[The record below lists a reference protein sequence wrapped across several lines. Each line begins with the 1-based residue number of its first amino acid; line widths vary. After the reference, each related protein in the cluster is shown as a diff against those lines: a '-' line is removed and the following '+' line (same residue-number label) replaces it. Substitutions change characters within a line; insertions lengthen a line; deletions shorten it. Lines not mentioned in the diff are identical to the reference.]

1 MLLETQDRV
10 QPTAAIGAIIGTAG
24 GVAQLAQDGLRPGQ
38 FMHHPAGQ
46 DGCGLR
52 GRDQCQG
59 MRQFH
64 RMVADHAGQIGP
76 VTKLTPK
83 VSKDR
88 LECFRSAGL
97 MTRQGEQAS
106 IAFLIVEQ
114 RMERCL
120 QALGKAAEP
129 AHQVL
134 QQLQAQLGIAE
145 RVVLGFLVL
154 QLVALY
160 QAVVGPVG
168 IEQRAPTQ
176 GVHQV
181 LALEDLIAP
190 ALAQKGGI
198 VPYQV
203 VAHHEPG
210 SGQQVL
216 QPFELGA
223 VVLTGT
229 NHGSDIQQPVP
240 MPVQLQVQYE
250 YFAGIHAVAGILVY
264 RPQTSRF
271 GAIR

>member
-1 MLLETQDRV
+1 MR
-10 QPTAAIGAIIGTAG
+10 
-24 GVAQLAQDGLRPGQ
+24 Q
-38 FMHHPAGQ
+38 FMHHPARQ

-97 MTRQGEQAS
+97 LVRQCEEAP

-120 QALGKAAEP
+120 QALEKAAEP

-134 QQLQAQLGIAE
+134 QQLEAQLGIAE

-154 QLVALY
+154 QLVALH

-181 LALEDLIAP
+181 LAFEDLIAP
-190 ALAQKGGI
+190 ALAQKRGI

-210 SGQQVL
+210 LRKHVL
-216 QPFELGA
+216 QPFRLLGVVFARPQYGAHVQQA
-223 VVLTGT
+223 VAVA
-229 NHGSDIQQPVP
+229 VK
-240 MPVQLQVQYE
+240 LQVQYK